1 MEKKDIF
8 DRFMA
13 LPGLRIFE
21 PFYRKYKEV
30 LMYLLFGGLTTVVSV
45 AAFALFYRL
54 MGIHELVANV
64 LSWILAVLFAYVT
77 NRTWV
82 FASRADTP
90 AGIAREILTF
100 FGGRLA
106 TLLVE
111 EGILAVFISW
121 LALPAVPVKLAAQ
134 VVVIVLN
141 YVISKLFVFRN
152 PAPSA
157 EETEPA
163 EVTEKTEAA
172 DETEETEETE
182 PADETPGGP

>member
-1 MEKKDIF
+1 MLYNKLVMEKKDIF
-8 DRFMA
+8 DRIMA
-13 LPGLRIFE
+13 LPGLRVFE

-30 LMYLLFGGLTTVVSV
+30 LLYLLFGGLTTVVSV
-45 AAFALFYRL
+45 VTFALFYKL

-82 FASRADTP
+82 FSSGAESSAD
-90 AGIAREILTF
+90 ILREMLSF

-111 EGILAVFISW
+111 EGIMAVFASW

-141 YVISKLFVFRN
+141 YVISKLFVFRK
-152 PAPSA
+152 PTETVHEEAPGEAPDEA
-157 EETEPA
+157 EG
-163 EVTEKTEAA
+163 TEA
-172 DETEETEETE
+172 
-182 PADETPGGP
+182 PADDTPDGP